1 MASPPSAGDRRSRG
15 RPQRLP
21 NDASP
26 IASDDYEGNK
36 RLAWLLAT
44 NRMLGPKT
52 RTCTRAEF
60 VAMMKDRGIRI
71 DSSRISR
78 WESGLE
84 YISPTLVEA
93 YETVCGLQPAQIG
106 AVRRVLAREGRL
118 LTRSS
123 ERNAGS
129 ASPERIDELL
139 DGLESGRI
147 RGDQWI
153 WLADQLRR
161 FQSIYLH
168 RRTWQDLA
176 DQLVDELSR
185 SSSIAYLARYEAAA
199 ALMKSPQA
207 QPYLS
212 KSVGRYVLDPETQVI
227 TPVLQVLSEVRE
239 PGASDVVL
247 RLVGASNVKLRRSAA
262 IVAAAM
268 IRRGNLAPDHKDL
281 ERQVGRDLLDAPGRP
296 SVVTLDLAS
305 RMTDAQFDRLRRS
318 TKDDRVRATLQQ
330 ARANRELVE
339 PEQARLLA
347 DHIGLH
353 AELLCARA
361 AADPDQML
369 RRLIREALF
378 HVHRSRRHL
387 ASALLLASPYAEAI
401 GEVVLRLTSHA
412 DERVASPCWS
422 LVGRMTPAISTT
434 ELADLVAAETRH
446 ELLPRATAAL
456 MWVGSDL
463 PETGVEALL
472 RAVHNGSGDAAYA
485 AILTLGLADRQ
496 QELAEIAERGPDH
509 LGRLVRWA
517 AARGPVVTEG

>member
-1 MASPPSAGDRRSRG
+1 MASPPSATDRRSRG

-21 NDASP
+21 NDASS
-26 IASDDYEGNK
+26 IASDEYEGNK

-44 NRMLGPKT
+44 NRMLGPATRECT
-52 RTCTRAEF
+52 RTDFIAL
-60 VAMMKDRGIRI
+60 MKHRGIRI

-84 YISPTLVEA
+84 YISPALVEA
-93 YETVCGLQPAQIG
+93 YETVAGLQPAQIG
-106 AVRRVLAREGRL
+106 AVRRVLARDGRL
-118 LTRSS
+118 LTRST
-123 ERNAGS
+123 ERPSG
-129 ASPERIDELL
+129 PVDPGRIDELI
-139 DGLESGRI
+139 DGLEAGRI

-161 FQSIYLH
+161 FQTIYLH

-176 DQLVDELSR
+176 DQLVDELAR

-207 QPYLS
+207 QPYLA
-212 KSVGRYVLDPETQVI
+212 KSVGRYVLDPKTQVI
-227 TPVLQVLSEVRE
+227 TPVLQVLSEVAE

-247 RLVGASNVKLRRSAA
+247 RLVGAPNVKLRRSAA

-268 IRRGNLAPDHKDL
+268 IRRGNLAPDHEAL
-281 ERQVGRDLLDAPGRP
+281 EVQVGRDLLHAPGRT

-305 RMTDAQFDRLRRS
+305 RMTNEQFERLHRS
-318 TKDDRVRATLQQ
+318 TTDEGVRSTLRQ
-330 ARANRELVE
+330 ARTTGEVVD
-339 PEQARLLA
+339 PDQARLLA

-387 ASALLLASPYAEAI
+387 ASALLQASPYAAAI

-412 DERVASPCWS
+412 DDRVSMPCWS
-422 LVGRMTPAISTT
+422 LVGRMTPALSMTALT
-434 ELADLVAAETRH
+434 ERVATENRR
-446 ELLPRATAAL
+446 ELRARATSAL
-456 MWVGSDL
+456 MWVGADMPDAAVTTL
-463 PETGVEALL
+463 V
-472 RAVHNGSGDAAYA
+472 RAVDNGKGDTAYA
-485 AILTLGLADRQ
+485 AVLALGLADRQ
-496 QELAEIAERGPDH
+496 VELAALAERAPDG
-509 LGRLVRWA
+509 LEPLVRWA
-517 AARGPVVTEG
+517 AARGPAVTEV